1 MAQESFLKK
10 KQLQELS
17 AQELRELHPV
27 LEGLIATNPRGRREA
42 LDDLVALD
50 AHRRSPLAAAFLV
63 SRIRETDLNLRIR
76 ILKAL
81 RTALLPEDEQPVD
94 GVQTRILDALW
105 HIDEADVLAMLQA
118 SILADQNLDIICDIF
133 NKCSHSGDL
142 LAAILLNGRVEVA
155 VRAKAAE
162 AIGRIGFLQAIPAIE
177 NLKGRLISQSE
188 GQLSMAFAP
197 RTRGNAEK
205 LLPVI
210 QQTLQDLAE
219 ASL

>member
-1 MAQESFLKK
+1 
-10 KQLQELS
+10 
-17 AQELRELHPV
+17 
-27 LEGLIATNPRGRREA
+27 
-42 LDDLVALD
+42 
-50 AHRRSPLAAAFLV
+50 
-63 SRIRETDLNLRIR
+63 
-76 ILKAL
+76 LKAL